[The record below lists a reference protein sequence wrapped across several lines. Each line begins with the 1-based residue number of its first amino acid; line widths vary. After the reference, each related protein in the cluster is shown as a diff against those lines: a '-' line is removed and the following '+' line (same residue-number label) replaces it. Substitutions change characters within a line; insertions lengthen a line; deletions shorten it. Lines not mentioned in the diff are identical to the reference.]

1 MYLQRCWKWSRHPR
15 VRCTENGRYLYTE
28 HVTSHP
34 QRARSTAAKRGVRGA
49 GVLVVGYVRVSTD
62 EQATSGLG
70 LDAQRAAIADEC
82 TRRGWELVEVFED
95 AGASGKS
102 MVGRPALQEALDA
115 VRSHRAG
122 ALVVAKLDRLSRSL
136 LDFAA
141 LMEDARKEGW
151 ALVILDLGVDT
162 TTPSGEMIANV
173 MATFAQFE
181 RRLIG
186 QRTKDALAVKKR
198 QGVKLGR
205 PQSIGDNVV
214 KRIRRERKAGKSL
227 RVIANSLNDDGV
239 PTGHGGVK
247 WHASTVRA
255 VLGETSARKVTSAA

>member
-1 MYLQRCWKWSRHPR
+1 M
-15 VRCTENGRYLYTE
+15 
-28 HVTSHP
+28 
-34 QRARSTAAKRGVRGA
+34 
-49 GVLVVGYVRVSTD
+49 RVSTD
-62 EQATSGLG
+62 EQTSSGLG
-70 LDAQRAAIADEC
+70 LEAQRDAIVAEC
-82 TRRGWELVEVFED
+82 ERRGWELADIYED

-102 MVGRPALQEALDA
+102 LVGRPALQEALHA
-115 VRSHRAG
+115 VRSHQAG

-173 MATFAQFE
+173 MATFVQFE

-198 QGVKLGR
+198 QGVRLGR
-205 PQSIGDNVV
+205 PPSLSDDIV
-214 KRIRRERKAGKSL
+214 KRTERERKAGRTL
-227 RVIANSLNDDGV
+227 RAIADGLNEDGV
-239 PTGHGGVK
+239 PTGHGGAQ
-247 WHASTVRA
+247 WHPSTVKA
-255 VLGETSARKVTSAA
+255 VLDKWQRSLGPPR

>member
-1 MYLQRCWKWSRHPR
+1 LRAEFALVKARIVQKTVLSCTLDIVPRSRTRTRP
-15 VRCTENGRYLYTE
+15 
-28 HVTSHP
+28 
-34 QRARSTAAKRGVRGA
+34 TAAKRGAGGRPGA
-49 GVLVVGYVRVSTD
+49 RVVGYVRVSTD
-62 EQATSGLG
+62 EQASSGLG
-70 LDAQRAAIADEC
+70 LDAQRAAIAEEC
-82 TRRGWELVEVFED
+82 KRRGWDLIEVFED

-102 MVGRPALQEALDA
+102 LVGRPALQEALSA
-115 VRSHRAG
+115 VRSHEAS

-186 QRTKDALAVKKR
+186 QRTKEALAVKKG
-198 QGVKLGR
+198 QGIKLGR
-205 PQSIGDNVV
+205 PRSVSEDVV
-214 KRIRRERKAGKSL
+214 RRIRRERRAGRSL
-227 RVIANSLNDDGV
+227 RAIAERLNDDEV
-239 PTGHGGVK
+239 ATGHGGAK
-247 WHASTVRA
+247 WYASTVRA
-255 VLGETSARKVTSAA
+255 VLGKTASSVAT

>member
-1 MYLQRCWKWSRHPR
+1 M
-15 VRCTENGRYLYTE
+15 GR
-28 HVTSHP
+28 
-34 QRARSTAAKRGVRGA
+34 
-49 GVLVVGYVRVSTD
+49 VVGYIRVSTD

-70 LDAQRAAIADEC
+70 LDAQRATINDEC
-82 TRRGWELVEVFED
+82 RRRGWELVEVFED

-102 MVGRPALQEALDA
+102 LAGRPALQEALNA
-115 VRSHRAG
+115 VRSHRAS

-141 LMEDARKEGW
+141 LMEDARTEGW

-181 RRLIG
+181 RRMIG

-205 PQSIGDNVV
+205 PRSVGEDAIR
-214 KRIRRERKAGKSL
+214 RIRRERKAGKSL
-227 RVIANSLNDDGV
+227 RKIADRLNEDGV
-239 PTGHGGVK
+239 PTGHGGAK

-255 VLGETSARKVTSAA
+255 MLGDTTRSVST

>member
-1 MYLQRCWKWSRHPR
+1 MTKRTSTPRTDAKSRR
-15 VRCTENGRYLYTE
+15 TDR
-28 HVTSHP
+28 
-34 QRARSTAAKRGVRGA
+34 
-49 GVLVVGYVRVSTD
+49 VVGYVRVSTD

-70 LDAQRAAIADEC
+70 LEAQRAAIADRVR
-82 TRRGWELVEVFED
+82 TPGLGAGRGLRGRRGQRQEH
-95 AGASGKS
+95 
-102 MVGRPALQEALDA
+102 GRSTGPSRGPERRQEP
-115 VRSHRAG
+115 RAD

-198 QGVKLGR
+198 QGVRLGR
-205 PQSIGDNVV
+205 P
-214 KRIRRERKAGKSL
+214 RR
-227 RVIANSLNDDGV
+227 
-239 PTGHGGVK
+239 
-247 WHASTVRA
+247 
-255 VLGETSARKVTSAA
+255 

>member
-1 MYLQRCWKWSRHPR
+1 
-15 VRCTENGRYLYTE
+15 
-28 HVTSHP
+28 
-34 QRARSTAAKRGVRGA
+34 
-49 GVLVVGYVRVSTD
+49 
-62 EQATSGLG
+62 
-70 LDAQRAAIADEC
+70 
-82 TRRGWELVEVFED
+82 
-95 AGASGKS
+95 

-115 VRSHRAG
+115 VRSHAAG

-141 LMEDARKEGW
+141 LMEDARREGW

-186 QRTKDALAVKKR
+186 QRTKDALAVKKS

-205 PQSIGDNVV
+205 PRSIGNDVV

-227 RVIANSLNDDGV
+227 RAIANRLNDEDV
-239 PTGHGGVK
+239 PTGHGGAK

-255 VLGETSARKVTSAA
+255 VLGETTRATSAA